1 MNEPRVPGVMLDFSA
16 IGPAVG
22 ERFPDVTLP
31 DQHGRAVDLHAARGS
46 RPALVIFHRSAKW

>member
-1 MNEPRVPGVMLDFSA
+1 MLDFSA

-22 ERFPDVTLP
+22 ERFPEIVLP

-46 RPALVIFHRSAKW
+46 RPALVVFHRSAKW